1 MIEPVFELPF
11 DGTLD
16 LHTFAP
22 SDVKSLIPD
31 YIDECVK
38 RGINQI
44 RIIHGKGTGTLR
56 RIVHAA
62 LDCHPAVASY
72 RHEGGSGG
80 SWGAT
85 VVDLWKEESDS
96 GGGA

>member
-1 MIEPVFELPF
+1 MTESAFEIPF

-16 LHTFAP
+16 LHTFSP
-22 SDVKSLIPD
+22 KDVKSLIPA
-31 YIDECVK
+31 YIDECVQ
-38 RGINQI
+38 RGIAQI
-44 RIIHGKGTGTLR
+44 RIVHGKGTGTLR

-62 LDCHPAVASY
+62 LDHHPAVTAY

-85 VVDLWKEESDS
+85 VVDLKRPGED
-96 GGGA
+96 